1 MTTITVIPTPTLS
14 ETKQKTAPHRRL
26 FTVDELFAM
35 VEAGIVAEDERIELL
50 DGEILE
56 MPPIGDPHADGT
68 DRLDESFKE
77 QLRRR
82 ARVRVQGP
90 VRINDNS
97 LLQPDIAVLRLRD
110 DYHRRTPTPADVLLL
125 IEMADSSLQMAREV
139 KLAQYADA
147 GIPEVWI
154 ANVRGAAGGRL
165 FRPGGRLVSEPSG
178 GDRRRQHQPAGVSR
192 RVFERSRLSPRVR
205 FHYDHNHPCSNP
217 PVLPA
222 TTQAR
227 TGANPPPFHG
237 GRSSGHGS
245 SRHLPS

>member
-97 LLQPDIAVLRLRD
+97 LLQPDIAVLRLRE

-154 ANVRGAAGGRL
+154 ANVRA
-165 FRPGGRLVSEPSG
+165 
-178 GDRRRQHQPAGVSR
+178 RQVEGYSDPVDGSYRSR
-192 RVFERSRLSPRVR
+192 RVVTAEGSISPLAFPDVSLNVADFLRE
-205 FHYDHNHPCSNP
+205 
-217 PVLPA
+217 
-222 TTQAR
+222 
-227 TGANPPPFHG
+227 
-237 GRSSGHGS
+237 
-245 SRHLPS
+245 